1 MCALEG
7 TGPFAHWDWRAVAGA
22 EAPRDT
28 FSPQTWRQ
36 PQPWAEPQR
45 PEPRLAACALQG
57 SGTPGRAAAAGI
69 RPSGSAPPLCRRLP
83 ITGASSVQQ
92 PRPLR
97 RSPKCAAR
105 PPAAEAC
112 ARSIGRAVH
121 RSQRSSRSEP
131 PRRRSGPRCSQPA
144 KPQALLERV
153 DRSPLVGTTR
163 AWDWAGAQA
172 VPACVRSAP
181 GVSQLG
187 RSLNRFHLELNTLG
201 TFMSP
206 SPRLSQQEG
215 EEISAGL
222 PAVAR
227 QGGKGAR
234 ATPPEP
240 RTAPAAPARRV
251 LVPSP
256 FLSRP

>member
-1 MCALEG
+1 M
-7 TGPFAHWDWRAVAGA
+7 
-22 EAPRDT
+22 
-28 FSPQTWRQ
+28 
-36 PQPWAEPQR
+36 
-45 PEPRLAACALQG
+45 
-57 SGTPGRAAAAGI
+57 
-69 RPSGSAPPLCRRLP
+69 
-83 ITGASSVQQ
+83 QQ

-97 RSPKCAAR
+97 RSPKCAAQ
-105 PPAAEAC
+105 PPAAEAG
-112 ARSIGRAVH
+112 ARSIGRAAH

-144 KPQALLERV
+144 KPQALLERA
-153 DRSPLVGTTR
+153 DPSPLVGTTR

-172 VPACVRSAP
+172 VPTCVRSAP

-227 QGGKGAR
+227 QGGQGAR

-240 RTAPAAPARRV
+240 RKAPAAPARRV

>member
-7 TGPFAHWDWRAVAGA
+7 TGPFAHRDWRAVAGA

-28 FSPQTWRQ
+28 FSPQTWQQ

-45 PEPRLAACALQG
+45 PEPRLAARALQG
-57 SGTPGRAAAAGI
+57 SRTRGRGAAAGI

-83 ITGASSVQQ
+83 LTGASSVQQ

-112 ARSIGRAVH
+112 ARSIGRAAH

-144 KPQALLERV
+144 KLRPFWREPIAR
-153 DRSPLVGTTR
+153 P
-163 AWDWAGAQA
+163 WWA
-172 VPACVRSAP
+172 P
-181 GVSQLG
+181 
-187 RSLNRFHLELNTLG
+187 
-201 TFMSP
+201 
-206 SPRLSQQEG
+206 
-215 EEISAGL
+215 
-222 PAVAR
+222 
-227 QGGKGAR
+227 
-234 ATPPEP
+234 
-240 RTAPAAPARRV
+240 PARGTGQERRQFPPASGPRPEF
-251 LVPSP
+251 PSWGEA
-256 FLSRP
+256 